1 MRTAMQRLGCSQG
14 AAQAIVNEQG
24 IDSIDEL
31 KALKDEDVVA
41 LCKVVRRPGGTVPN
55 PNAAQADQPAQI
67 PAVGQAIPI
76 RAEQNIKLAAYYV
89 RHMIDR
95 ISRPVTIAD
104 IDVTAVRG
112 VREMKDAEDQYVKPD
127 VKPTLD
133 DKNWPKTFEAIND
146 YFTRVRGEGG
156 LPLRYVIRPLQA
168 VTPEADD
175 PAENYATNSVLE
187 MIQRAPHFATAPA
200 YTEAYK
206 SNTLKV
212 AEELTDIWRDHP
224 GYTYG
229 KAFLKAGDGRRGYFM
244 LKEHYLGMNSVND
257 QSSAAETAIRNL
269 MYNGEGRRWS
279 FEKYATAMKEQHGVL
294 DQLKEYGYSGRDET
308 TKVRDL
314 LGGIKTEALN
324 AATSTILSTNEYL
337 HNFDAAVNF
346 IKSYMN
352 QHNDQFQR
360 GGTATRNIAEVSTR
374 PNSKIE
380 DRYYSAEEY
389 KKLTVEQ
396 REELRQK
403 RSKRGHKP
411 GSKSSKVPPNKK
423 SKFDRQVAQL
433 TKQVSALTEKLEAQ
447 SKVPNV
453 VSTDMSTSTT
463 ELTEQTNRSNPA
475 LSRQKTQGK

>member
-1 MRTAMQRLGCSQG
+1 
-14 AAQAIVNEQG
+14 
-24 IDSIDEL
+24 
-31 KALKDEDVVA
+31 
-41 LCKVVRRPGGTVPN
+41 
-55 PNAAQADQPAQI
+55 
-67 PAVGQAIPI
+67 
-76 RAEQNIKLAAYYV
+76 
-89 RHMIDR
+89 
-95 ISRPVTIAD
+95 
-104 IDVTAVRG
+104 
-112 VREMKDAEDQYVKPD
+112 
-127 VKPTLD
+127 
-133 DKNWPKTFEAIND
+133 
-146 YFTRVRGEGG
+146 
-156 LPLRYVIRPLQA
+156 
-168 VTPEADD
+168 
-175 PAENYATNSVLE
+175 
-187 MIQRAPHFATAPA
+187 
-200 YTEAYK
+200 
-206 SNTLKV
+206 
-212 AEELTDIWRDHP
+212 
-224 GYTYG
+224 
-229 KAFLKAGDGRRGYFM
+229 
-244 LKEHYLGMNSVND
+244 
-257 QSSAAETAIRNL
+257 

-308 TKVRDL
+308 TKVCDL

-324 AATSTILSTNEYL
+324 AAMSTILSTNEYL

-346 IKSYMN
+346 I
-352 QHNDQFQR
+352 
-360 GGTATRNIAEVSTR
+360 NIAEVSTR